1 MKILN
6 PAFIIL
12 LFCFLS
18 AQHTFAQTERNLWLV
33 NGSGN
38 VKFVNNKEVQRS
50 TLSSGT
56 WKEFYIDSD
65 FKVGNFIVDDFSLGL
80 SFFSA
85 YRFGE
90 TSGGNIY
97 YNAFMVSGGPDLR
110 YYLFTFKEKCLFF
123 VNGNY
128 QFGRQFIISKVQENT
143 HAKFRRAHFLGG
155 MEYMLNPTVGFEFNV
170 GYKHTFLSFDQ
181 FPYKPLMVQNGLFWS
196 LGISLHLVKKS

>member
-80 SFFSA
+80 SFFRHTGLVKPLEVISIIMPLWFLEA
-85 YRFGE
+85 P
-90 TSGGNIY
+90 IY
-97 YNAFMVSGGPDLR
+97 V
-110 YYLFTFKEKCLFF
+110 
-123 VNGNY
+123 
-128 QFGRQFIISKVQENT
+128 IISLLLRKN
-143 HAKFRRAHFLGG
+143 A
-155 MEYMLNPTVGFEFNV
+155 Y
-170 GYKHTFLSFDQ
+170 FLSMETINLDG
-181 FPYKPLMVQNGLFWS
+181 NS
-196 LGISLHLVKKS
+196 